1 MTLFRHQLPTF
12 AVNPGAGF
20 ISGIRLNAGL
30 IAPEGLGFQVE
41 RLQAAGLY
49 TLKEGRLKRVN
60 PAAMARLAD
69 YSTLPLRIR
78 PLI

>member
-1 MTLFRHQLPTF
+1 MIGKDLH
-12 AVNPGAGF
+12 AGDF
-20 ISGIRLNAGL
+20 
-30 IAPEGLGFQVE
+30 GFQIE

-49 TLKEGRLKRVN
+49 TLKAGRLKRVN

>member
-1 MTLFRHQLPTF
+1 MIGKDLH
-12 AVNPGAGF
+12 AGDF
-20 ISGIRLNAGL
+20 
-30 IAPEGLGFQVE
+30 GFQVE

-49 TLKEGRLKRVN
+49 TLKEGPLKRVD

-69 YSTLPLRIR
+69 YATLPLRIR